1 MIGTQLGH
9 YEITAHLGSGG
20 MGDVY
25 QAADTKL
32 GRNVAVKFLPEAFS
46 HDIERVARFRREA
59 RVLASLNHSNIAAIY
74 GLEESAGRSF
84 LVMELVPGE
93 TLARQIEKGPI
104 PVEDA
109 LTVAAQIAGAL
120 EAAHEKGITHRD
132 LKPANIKQTPDG
144 TVKVLDFG
152 LAKMSESATA
162 VSASDSPTRTIGATQ
177 PGVIMGTAAYMSP
190 EQARGKAVDKRADI
204 WSFGVVLYELL
215 TGQRLFTGED
225 ISEVLAKVIRDE
237 PNLDA
242 IPNDVRPLLRRCL
255 EKDPKKRQRDI
266 GDVRIELEQALEARS
281 STSRIAA
288 ASVAQVTSGS
298 RFWPLDLK
306 KTTAFA
312 VLFVILGAIGGVLV
326 WRGALASPQGVVR
339 LSVVIPPTIRAA
351 QIQFA
356 LNDRT
361 LVVAGFPRKPDGAE
375 EARAR
380 IYTRKLDEYEFKAI
394 PGTEGTDNIRVSPN
408 GEWIAFTA
416 RDSEKSSQRQLRKV
430 RADGSALPVDVDAW
444 MDGWNWFVWADDNE
458 LFIMAN
464 FGRKLLRLPTG
475 GGAATTIDIDPGFTT
490 HFEANPIGW
499 PVVVGNHGLFLS
511 GSSWEPHRGY
521 ELDLWV
527 IDTRTG
533 KAHLLFDNAENAVY
547 SPTGHIVFTRGA
559 SLLAAPFDAEKL
571 ERTGEVIA
579 LADGV
584 RIDQPWE
591 HGPFQISSG
600 GALLY
605 PPGGLV
611 GTDRQLIVVDTTGN
625 VKPFATDRRPL
636 SLAPRASLDG
646 KKAAVVIP
654 NSRTQNWEI
663 FIADVDRPGIWQF
676 CPANMPCSQPV
687 WSDDGQW
694 LAYNR
699 PVVQGTKDI
708 GIYVQRADGSGSPR
722 MVLKQSEGE
731 SAIGLSWTKDGSGLL
746 VFKTKPGVG
755 AGDIVL
761 VETQDGGEKEPPKD
775 LLATQWNENGARVSP
790 DGQFLAFTS
799 DESGA
804 YQLYVAPFGADG
816 NLGSRVM
823 IPTGGVPRV
832 FNGVGWAGDSR
843 RLYYN
848 KEPLKVMSVTIDTK
862 PTLSA
867 STPVLAYDLAKLR
880 VNPNSWDILPDGSLL
895 AIQRGQ
901 GEDEVTQ
908 YNIVLNWL
916 NELRLR
922 MAK

>member
-1 MIGTQLGH
+1 
-9 YEITAHLGSGG
+9 

-25 QAADTKL
+25 QATDTKL

-46 HDIERVARFRREA
+46 HDTERVARFQREA
-59 RVLASLNHSNIAAIY
+59 RVLASLNHPNIAAIY
-74 GLEESAGRSF
+74 GLEESGGRSF

-93 TLARQIEKGPI
+93 TLARQIEKGAI

-109 LTVAAQIAGAL
+109 LAVAAQIAGAL

-132 LKPANIKQTPDG
+132 LKPANIKQTSDG
-144 TVKVLDFG
+144 TIKVLDFG

-162 VSASDSPTRTIGATQ
+162 VSASDSPTLTIGATQ
-177 PGVIMGTAAYMSP
+177 AGVIMGTAAYMSP
-190 EQARGKAVDKRADI
+190 EQALGKTVDKRTDI

-215 TGQRLFTGED
+215 TGQRLFTGEG
-225 ISEVLAKVIRDE
+225 ISEILAKVIRDE

-266 GDVRIELEQALEARS
+266 GDVRIELEQALEVRS
-281 STSRIAA
+281 STARIAA
-288 ASVAQVTSGS
+288 AAAAPVTSKS

-306 KTTAFA
+306 KTAAFA
-312 VLFVILGAIGGVLV
+312 ALFLIIGAIVGVLV
-326 WRGALASPQGVVR
+326 WRDAPASPQAVVR
-339 LSVVIPPTIRAA
+339 LSVVIPPTIRAG

-356 LNDRT
+356 GNDRT
-361 LVVAGFPRKPDGAE
+361 LVVRGFPRKPDGAE
-375 EARAR
+375 EARGR
-380 IYTRKLDEYEFKAI
+380 IYTRRLDEYEFKAI

-430 RADGSALPVDVDAW
+430 RVDGSAPPVDVVGW
-444 MDGWNWFVWADDNE
+444 KDGWNWFVWADDNE

-464 FGRKLLRLPTG
+464 FGRKLLRLPAG
-475 GGAATTIDIDPGFTT
+475 GGAAATIDIDPVFTS
-490 HFEANPIGW
+490 HFVANPVGW
-499 PVVVGNHGLFLS
+499 PLVVGSHGLFLS
-511 GSSWEPHRGY
+511 GQSWEPPRGY

-527 IDTRTG
+527 LDTRTG

-547 SPTGHIVFTRGA
+547 SPTGHIVFTRGQ

-571 ERTGEVIA
+571 DPTGEIIA
-579 LADGV
+579 VADGV

-600 GALLY
+600 GALMY

-625 VKPFATDRRPL
+625 ITPFAAERRPF
-636 SLAPRASLDG
+636 SLAPRASLAG

-654 NSRTQNWEI
+654 NSRTQDWEI
-663 FIADVDRPGIWQF
+663 WIADVDRPGIRQF
-676 CPANMPCSQPV
+676 CPANMGCFQPV

-699 PVVQGTKDI
+699 SVQGSKDN
-708 GIYVQRADGSGSPR
+708 GIYIQRADGSGSPR

-731 SAIGLSWTKDGSGLL
+731 SAFAPAFALSWTKDGSGLL
-746 VFKTKPGVG
+746 VFKTKSSVG

-761 VETQDGGEKEPPKD
+761 VKTQGGGEKELTKD
-775 LLATQWNENGARVSP
+775 VLATTANENGARVSP
-790 DGQFLAFTS
+790 DGQFIAFTS
-799 DESGA
+799 DEFGA
-804 YQLYVAPFGADG
+804 NQVFVAPFGADG
-816 NLGSRVM
+816 NIGRKVM
-823 IPTGGVPRV
+823 IPTGGVPQAN
-832 FNGVGWAGDSR
+832 FNGVSWAADSR

-880 VNPNSWDILPDGSLL
+880 VNPNSWDILPDGRLL

-908 YNIVLNWL
+908 FNIVLNWF
-916 NELRLR
+916 NELRQR

>member
-1 MIGTQLGH
+1 
-9 YEITAHLGSGG
+9 

-46 HDIERVARFRREA
+46 HDIERVARFQREA

-74 GLEESAGRSF
+74 GLEESTGRSF

-93 TLARQIEKGPI
+93 TLVRQIEKGPI

-132 LKPANIKQTPDG
+132 LKPANIKQTSDG

-152 LAKMSESATA
+152 LAKMSESVTA
-162 VSASDSPTRTIGATQ
+162 VSASDSPTLPIDATQ
-177 PGVIMGTAAYMSP
+177 AGVIMGTAAYMSP
-190 EQARGKAVDKRADI
+190 EQALGKAVDKRADI

-312 VLFVILGAIGGVLV
+312 ALFVILGAIGGVLV

-339 LSVVIPPTIRAA
+339 LSVVISPTIRAS

-356 LNDRT
+356 GNDRT
-361 LVVAGFPRKPDGAE
+361 LVVRGFPRKPDGAE

-430 RADGSALPVDVDAW
+430 RVDGSAPPVDVTPW
-444 MDGWNWFVWADDNE
+444 MDGWNWFVWADDND

-464 FGRKLLRLPTG
+464 SGRKLLRLPAG
-475 GGAATTIDIDPGFTT
+475 GGAATTIDIDPSFTT
-490 HFEANPIGW
+490 HFEANPVGW
-499 PVVVGNHGLFLS
+499 PLVVGNHGLFVS

-527 IDTRTG
+527 LDTRTG
-533 KAHLLFDNAENAVY
+533 KARLLFDNAENAVY
-547 SPTGHIVFTRGA
+547 SPTGHIVFTRGQ

-611 GTDRQLIVVDTTGN
+611 GTDRQLIVVDTTGS
-625 VKPFATDRRPL
+625 VKPFAAERRAL
-636 SLAPRASLDG
+636 SLPPRASLDG

-663 FIADVDRPGIWQF
+663 WIADVDRPAIWQF
-676 CPANMPCSQPV
+676 CPANMPCSLPV

-694 LAYNR
+694 LAYNS
-699 PVVQGTKDI
+699 PGVQGTKED

-722 MVLKQSEGE
+722 RVLKQSEGE
-731 SAIGLSWTKDGSGLL
+731 SLRALSWTKDGSGLL
-746 VFKTKPGVG
+746 VFKTKSGVG

-761 VETQDGGEKEPPKD
+761 AKTQGGGENELPKD
-775 LLATQWNENGARVSP
+775 LLATPWNENAARVSP

-816 NLGSRVM
+816 SLGSKMM
-823 IPTGGVPRV
+823 IPTGGVPPPS
-832 FNGVGWAGDSR
+832 FNGVGWGGDSR
-843 RLYYN
+843 HLRLYYN
-848 KEPLKVMSVTIDTK
+848 KEPLMVMAVTIETK
-862 PTLSA
+862 PTLRA
-867 STPVLAYDLAKLR
+867 SPPVLAYDLAKLR

-916 NELRLR
+916 NELRQR